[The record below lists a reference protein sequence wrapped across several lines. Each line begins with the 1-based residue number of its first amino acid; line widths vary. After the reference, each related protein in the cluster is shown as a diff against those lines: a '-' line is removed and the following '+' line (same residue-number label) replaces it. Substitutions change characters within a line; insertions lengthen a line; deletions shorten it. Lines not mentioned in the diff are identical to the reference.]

1 MEVILN
7 PGDAVFIPIAWW
19 DRVESLDLS
28 ISTTFI
34 NFDLPSQF
42 SDTYPSGAGK
52 QKSLI
57 GKQSVKYL

>member
-7 PGDAVFIPIAWW
+7 PGDAIFIPIAWW
-19 DRVESLDLS
+19 HRAESLDVS

-34 NFDLPSQF
+34 NFDLPNQF
-42 SDTYPSGAGK
+42 SDNCASGAGK

-57 GKQSVKYL
+57 GKQSG